1 VKKQI
6 LFTFSHLI
14 FLNLMTKI
22 KQTYMRKLIVVFFS
36 FLLISTVRSQTVD
49 EVLGKFENAIGGR
62 AALDTI
68 KTLQITGTL
77 KFDMMGR
84 TVNAGL
90 DVIRDKGKFFRRQV
104 TGGMGMGKSYTI
116 ITDTEGFVAIPRMRG
131 PGGYGGGEMGGRG
144 GDGTSFTP
152 PVITRDMGGDR
163 RENNSDNTVKLNAS
177 QVAEQHFELDPAGPF
192 APLINYAAKGNKAEL
207 AGTAKVN
214 KVECYKIKFTFKSGQ
229 QITYYISTKDY
240 LIVQSET
247 IAKFAV
253 SQVGIGPVLSSMG
266 ANSRDNMKTV
276 MTYSNY
282 KDFNGIK
289 FPGIQK
295 LEFGALDIE
304 VENTDVKIN
313 QPIDAKWL
321 TAD

>member
-1 VKKQI
+1 
-6 LFTFSHLI
+6 
-14 FLNLMTKI
+14 
-22 KQTYMRKLIVVFFS
+22 MRKLIVVFFS

-49 EVLGKFENAIGGR
+49 EVLSKFENAIGGR

-68 KTLQITGTL
+68 KTLQISGTL

-84 TVNAGL
+84 TVTAGL

-104 TGGMGMGKSYTI
+104 TGAMGMGKSYTI

-131 PGGYGGGEMGGRG
+131 RGGYGGGGEMGGGSLEGGGFGGGNPNRGNYPGGGGIPG
-144 GDGTSFTP
+144 GDN
-152 PVITRDMGGDR
+152 GGNM
-163 RENNSDNTVKLNAS
+163 EKLSAT
-177 QVAEQHFELDPAGPF
+177 QVAEQQFELDPAGPF

-207 AGTAKVN
+207 VGTAKAN
-214 KVECYKIKFTFKSGQ
+214 KVECLKIKFTYKSGQ
-229 QITYYISTKDY
+229 QITYYISSKDY
-240 LIVQSET
+240 LIVQSEA

-266 ANSRDNMKTV
+266 ANSRDNMKTI
-276 MTYSNY
+276 MTYGNY
-282 KDFNGIK
+282 KDYNGIK
-289 FPGIQK
+289 FPGVQK
-295 LEFGALDIE
+295 LQFGALDIV

>member
-1 VKKQI
+1 
-6 LFTFSHLI
+6 
-14 FLNLMTKI
+14 
-22 KQTYMRKLIVVFFS
+22 MRKLIVVFFS

-68 KTLQITGTL
+68 KTLQISGTL

-104 TGGMGMGKSYTI
+104 TGAMGMGKSYTI
-116 ITDTEGFVAIPRMRG
+116 ITDTEGFVAVPRMRG
-131 PGGYGGGEMGGRG
+131 RGGYGGGGEMGGGSPDGGGFGGGNPNRGNYPGGGGNPG
-144 GDGTSFTP
+144 GDN
-152 PVITRDMGGDR
+152 GGNM
-163 RENNSDNTVKLNAS
+163 EKLSAT
-177 QVAEQHFELDPAGPF
+177 QVAEQQFELDPAGPF

-207 AGTAKVN
+207 VGTAKAN
-214 KVECYKIKFTFKSGQ
+214 KVECFKIKFTYKSGQ
-229 QITYYISTKDY
+229 QITYYISSKDY
-240 LIVQSET
+240 LIVQSEA

-289 FPGIQK
+289 FPGVQK
-295 LEFGALDIE
+295 LQFGALDIV

>member
-1 VKKQI
+1 
-6 LFTFSHLI
+6 
-14 FLNLMTKI
+14 
-22 KQTYMRKLIVVFFS
+22 MRKLIVVFFS

-49 EVLGKFENAIGGR
+49 EVLSKFENAIGGR

-68 KTLQITGTL
+68 KTLQISGTL

-84 TVNAGL
+84 TVTAGL

-104 TGGMGMGKSYTI
+104 TGAMGMGKSYTI

-131 PGGYGGGEMGGRG
+131 RGGYGGGGEMGGGSLEGGGFGGGNPNRGNYPGGGGIPG
-144 GDGTSFTP
+144 GDN
-152 PVITRDMGGDR
+152 GGNM
-163 RENNSDNTVKLNAS
+163 EKLSAT
-177 QVAEQHFELDPAGPF
+177 QVAEQQFELDPAGPF

-207 AGTAKVN
+207 VGTAKAN
-214 KVECYKIKFTFKSGQ
+214 KVECFKIKFTYKSGQ
-229 QITYYISTKDY
+229 QITYYISSKDY
-240 LIVQSET
+240 LIVQSEA

-289 FPGIQK
+289 FPGVQK
-295 LEFGALDIE
+295 LQFGALDIV

>member
-1 VKKQI
+1 
-6 LFTFSHLI
+6 
-14 FLNLMTKI
+14 
-22 KQTYMRKLIVVFFS
+22 MRKLIVVFFS

-68 KTLQITGTL
+68 KTLQISGTL

-90 DVIRDKGKFFRRQV
+90 DVIRNKGKFFRRQV
-104 TGGMGMGKSYTI
+104 TGAMGMGKSYTI

-131 PGGYGGGEMGGRG
+131 RGGYGGGGGEMGGGSLEGGGFGGGGGNPNRG
-144 GDGTSFTP
+144 NNP
-152 PVITRDMGGDR
+152 GGGGNPGGG
-163 RENNSDNTVKLNAS
+163 ENGGNMVKLDAT
-177 QVAEQHFELDPAGPF
+177 QVAEQQFELDPAGPF
-192 APLINYAAKGNKAEL
+192 APLVNYAAKGNKAEL
-207 AGTAKVN
+207 VGTAKVN
-214 KVECYKIKFTFKSGQ
+214 KVECYKVKFTFKTGQ

-240 LIVQSET
+240 LIVQSEA

-253 SQVGIGPVLSSMG
+253 TQVGIGPVLSSMG
-266 ANSRDNMKTV
+266 ANSRDNMKTL

-289 FPGIQK
+289 FPGVQK
-295 LEFGALDIE
+295 LQFGALDIA
-304 VENTDVKIN
+304 VENTDIKIN

>member
-1 VKKQI
+1 
-6 LFTFSHLI
+6 
-14 FLNLMTKI
+14 
-22 KQTYMRKLIVVFFS
+22 MRKLIVVFFS

-49 EVLGKFENAIGGR
+49 EVLSKFENAIGGR

-68 KTLQITGTL
+68 KTLQISGTL

-84 TVNAGL
+84 TINADL
-90 DVIRDKGKFFRRQV
+90 NVIRDKGKFFRRQV
-104 TGGMGMGKSYTI
+104 TGAMGMGQSYTI
-116 ITDTEGFVAIPRMRG
+116 ITDTEGFVAVPRMRG
-131 PGGYGGGEMGGRG
+131 RGGYGGGGGEMGGDRG
-144 GDGTSFTP
+144 GFE
-152 PVITRDMGGDR
+152 GGGGG
-163 RENNSDNTVKLNAS
+163 NNGGNMQKLDAT
-177 QVAEQHFELDPAGPF
+177 QVAAQQFELDPAGPF

-207 AGTAKVN
+207 LGTTKVN
-214 KVECYKIKFTFKSGQ
+214 KVECYKIKFTLKTGQ
-229 QITYYISTKDY
+229 LITYYISTKDY
-240 LIVQSET
+240 LIIQSEA

-253 SQVGIGPVLSSMG
+253 SQVGIGPILTSLG
-266 ANSRDNMKTV
+266 ANSRDNMKTA

-289 FPGIQK
+289 FPGVQK
-295 LEFGALDIE
+295 LEFGAMDIT

>member
-1 VKKQI
+1 
-6 LFTFSHLI
+6 
-14 FLNLMTKI
+14 
-22 KQTYMRKLIVVFFS
+22 MRKLIVVFFS

-68 KTLQITGTL
+68 KTLQISGTL

-84 TVNAGL
+84 TVTAGL

-104 TGGMGMGKSYTI
+104 TGAMGMGKSYTI

-131 PGGYGGGEMGGRG
+131 RGGYGGGGEMGGGSLEGGGFGGGNPNRGNYPGGGGIPG
-144 GDGTSFTP
+144 GDN
-152 PVITRDMGGDR
+152 GGNM
-163 RENNSDNTVKLNAS
+163 EKLSAT
-177 QVAEQHFELDPAGPF
+177 QVAEQQFELDPAGPF

-207 AGTAKVN
+207 VGTAKAN
-214 KVECYKIKFTFKSGQ
+214 KVECFKIKFTYKSGQ
-229 QITYYISTKDY
+229 QITYYISSKDY
-240 LIVQSET
+240 LIVQSEA

-289 FPGIQK
+289 FPGVQK
-295 LEFGALDIE
+295 LQFGALDIV

>member
-1 VKKQI
+1 
-6 LFTFSHLI
+6 LI
-14 FLNLMTKI
+14 TKV

-68 KTLQITGTL
+68 KTLQISGTL

-104 TGGMGMGKSYTI
+104 TGSMGMGKSYTI

-131 PGGYGGGEMGGRG
+131 RGGYGGGGGGEMGGG
-144 GDGTSFTP
+144 
-152 PVITRDMGGDR
+152 GGDR
-163 RENNSDNTVKLNAS
+163 GGFEGGGGPGGGGPGGNNTGDMQKLDAT
-177 QVAEQHFELDPAGPF
+177 QVAAQQFELDPSGPF
-192 APLINYAAKGNKAEL
+192 APLVNYAAKGNKAEL

-214 KVECYKIKFTFKSGQ
+214 KIECYKIKFTLKSGQ

-240 LIVQSET
+240 LIVQSEA

-253 SQVGIGPVLSSMG
+253 SQVGIGPVLTSMG

-289 FPGIQK
+289 FPGVQK
-295 LEFGALDIE
+295 LEFGAMDIT